1 MNWDSSS
8 SKTEVPCK
16 AVAGREDCA
25 FAERGGEALVAEYR
39 LLKEGALKLGAGDI
53 ARSVEVVASE
63 GGPEVE
69 DNPAELGLE
78 IGVGVG

>member
-8 SKTEVPCK
+8 SKTEEPCK
-16 AVAGREDCA
+16 AVVGTGDCA
-25 FAERGGEALVAEYR
+25 FAERGGEALAAEYL
-39 LLKEGALKLGAGDI
+39 LLKEGTLKLGAGDI
-53 ARSVEVVASE
+53 ARSVDVVVSE